1 MPYAGTWVQQR
12 QISRPRP
19 RIAPS
24 YGNSVGDSVL
34 RINPRAERL
43 GQLQNSG
50 ELALPCCYGQGCS
63 KPKRW
68 WAETINPFVVTGG
81 EPFAS
86 QADPEEA
93 LI

>member
-12 QISRPRP
+12 QICARAPNCSVIRQLSGRQRAQDQSESR
-19 RIAPS
+19 
-24 YGNSVGDSVL
+24 
-34 RINPRAERL
+34 RL